1 MMLKHIAQARAERAR
16 VTTDRQKGSKK
27 FHDPTVTIRFF
38 EALFSN
44 VERMVKG
51 NKSLCARAK

>member
-1 MMLKHIAQARAERAR
+1 MSLDADKIKRA
-16 VTTDRQKGSKK
+16 TDRQKRSRKIL
-27 FHDPTVTIRFF
+27 FHDPTVTIWGF

-51 NKSLCARAK
+51 NIL